1 MCWIW
6 FGSMV
11 RTYKEREWEIKMEKI
26 IIELVNEMKGNNRKF
41 EVTVNTKIE
50 DLQLTSLEFVRL
62 IVNVE
67 EKFNVEFEFD
77 DMILTKYK
85 TVNDLIRVVKNRLN
99 YV

>member
-1 MCWIW
+1 
-6 FGSMV
+6 MV